1 MRGYNDHVTTI
12 VMLVLA
18 GAFVLTILAY
28 LTVESDW
35 RDDGRG
41 PAASASASHML
52 ARVGSTVRGRIRW
65 R

>member
-1 MRGYNDHVTTI
+1 
-12 VMLVLA
+12 MLVLA
-18 GAFVLTILAY
+18 SAFVLTILAY

-41 PAASASASHML
+41 PAASASASML
-52 ARVGSTVRGRIRW
+52 ARVGSTTRGRIRW